1 MVFLQKFGIMTIDD
15 IIKAALKE
23 DIGDGDHTTLATV
36 PADARGKVKM
46 FAKQSGIVSGTEV
59 AKRVFTLLDPNT
71 NVEIFIHDGEQINKG
86 DDIMHIS
93 GSDQTLLTG
102 ERLALNFI
110 QRMSGIATFTN
121 QLVES
126 VKGTSCTILD
136 TRKTTPCN
144 RLVEKMA
151 VKAGGADNHRMGLYD
166 MIMIKDNHVD
176 FAGGIKKAIL
186 SVNEYLR
193 KNKKE
198 LKIEIEVRN
207 FDELAEV
214 LETGGVH
221 RIMLDNFSPE
231 EIRKAIAI
239 IDGKY
244 ETEASGG
251 IGIDNIRRYA
261 ETGVDFISV
270 GALTHQIKSLDISVT
285 TL

>member
-1 MVFLQKFGIMTIDD
+1 MTIDE
-15 IIKAALKE
+15 IIQAALAE

-36 PADARGKVKM
+36 PENAEGKVKM
-46 FAKQSGIVSGTEV
+46 IAKQDGIVSGTV
-59 AKRVFTLLDPNT
+59 IAARVFTLLDPDT
-71 NVEIFIHDGEQINKG
+71 KIEIFVKDGDRINKG
-86 DDIMHIS
+86 DVIMHIA
-93 GSDQTLLTG
+93 GKDRTLLTG

-110 QRMSGIATFTN
+110 QRMSGIATTTN
-121 QLVES
+121 ELVQML
-126 VKGTSCTILD
+126 KGTSTVILD

-151 VKAGGADNHRMGLYD
+151 VKAGGAENHRIGLYD

-186 SVNEYLR
+186 SVQDYLKENN
-193 KNKKE
+193 KN
-198 LKIEIEVRN
+198 LKIEIEVRD
-207 FDELAEV
+207 FDELNEV

-221 RIMLDNFSPE
+221 RIMLDNFSPD
-231 EIRKAIAI
+231 EIRKALKL

-261 ETGVDFISV
+261 ETGVDYISV
-270 GALTHQIKSLDISVT
+270 GALTHQIRSLDISVV

>member
-1 MVFLQKFGIMTIDD
+1 MTIDD
-15 IIKAALKE
+15 IIKAALLE

-36 PADARGKVKM
+36 PDNVRGKVKM

-59 AKRVFTLLDPNT
+59 AKRVFTLLDPDT
-71 NVEIFIHDGEQINKG
+71 TVEVFVQDGDHINKG

-93 GSDQTLLTG
+93 GSERTLLTG

-110 QRMSGIATFTN
+110 QRMSGIATFTH

-126 VKGTSCTILD
+126 IKGTSCTILD

-151 VKAGGADNHRMGLYD
+151 VKAGGGDNHRMGLYD

-176 FAGGIKKAIL
+176 FAGGIKKAIH
-186 SVNEYLR
+186 SVQEYL
-193 KNKKE
+193 KENKKD
-198 LKIEIEVRN
+198 LKIEIEVRD
-207 FDELAEV
+207 FDELNEV

-231 EIRKAIAI
+231 EIRKALTL

-261 ETGVDFISV
+261 ATGVDFISV
-270 GALTHQIKSLDISVT
+270 GALTHQIRSMDISVT

>member
-1 MVFLQKFGIMTIDD
+1 MVFLQKFEIMTIDD
-15 IIKAALKE
+15 IIIAALKE

-59 AKRVFTLLDPNT
+59 AKRVFTLLDPDT
-71 NVEIFIHDGEQINKG
+71 NVEIFIHDGEQLNKG

-110 QRMSGIATFTN
+110 QRMSGIATFTH

-126 VKGTSCTILD
+126 LKGTSCTILD

-186 SVNEYLR
+186 SVNEYLK
-193 KNKKE
+193 KNEKE

-214 LETGGVH
+214 LKTGGVH

-231 EIRKAIAI
+231 EIRKAITI

-270 GALTHQIKSLDISVT
+270 GALTHQIRSLDISVT

>member
-1 MVFLQKFGIMTIDD
+1 MVFLQKFEIMTIDD

-71 NVEIFIHDGEQINKG
+71 NVEIFIHDGEQLNKG

-110 QRMSGIATFTN
+110 QRMSGIATFTH

-126 VKGTSCTILD
+126 LKGTSCTILD

-151 VKAGGADNHRMGLYD
+151 VKAGGANNHRMGLYD

-186 SVNEYLR
+186 SVNEYLK
-193 KNKKE
+193 KNEKE

-214 LETGGVH
+214 LKTGGVH

-270 GALTHQIKSLDISVT
+270 GALTHQIRSLDISVT